1 VTRIHRLPDDLVNKI
16 AAGEVVERPASVV
29 KELVENALDAGASTV
44 TVDVE
49 AGGKTL
55 VRVRDDGHGMAR
67 ADAELALE
75 RHATSKLRELSD
87 LERVATHGFRG
98 EALPSIA
105 SVSHLMLRTRE
116 AQAAAGTEVEVR
128 HGRRVHVRD
137 AGHPRGTTVEV
148 RDLFGAVPARR
159 KFLRA
164 ESTETAHVAEALTL
178 LALARPDVG
187 FVLASG
193 ARPVIQAPPVDGL
206 FARVHQVFGGTYADA
221 LVPVEGGQAWATVRG
236 FARPALSSSAR
247 TSLRLFVNGRAVRDR
262 AVARAVSE
270 AYRATGVRDPRPD
283 VLLFLEVPLHMVDVN
298 VHPAKT
304 EVRFAEPR
312 TVWAAVEGA
321 LRDALSAGARRGAP
335 RVALSAEAGA
345 RPTPHETAAWREAMG
360 GASLAAEPEAAS
372 SSVATTPAPLLEA
385 APPTVL
391 GQHRNT
397 YIVATDG
404 EDLVLVD
411 QHTAH
416 ERVRFEAIV
425 DRLERHAAESQ
436 ILLVP
441 LVVTL
446 PPRLRPGL
454 EAHQEA
460 LRELGFDAEPFG
472 GDAVRVAAVP
482 GVLGGR
488 DPGAALEALLAERV
502 DGRLRPRAAG
512 GHAGLP
518 LRRPRGP
525 AVGRG
530 GDARDRQRS
539 VDGAPA
545 RAVPAR
551 PAHARARPARRRE
564 PLVPPHGLAAR
575 LRRRSAR
582 GGHAWPWIRYAL
594 GRLLQITGLLVT
606 LVAATAFFGTA
617 STVAM
622 LRMMLAGVILFVPGW
637 LLARKDPRRD

>member
-1 VTRIHRLPDDLVNKI
+1 VALVQEEALDIGVTQIHRLPDDLVNKI

-44 TVDVE
+44 RVEIE

-55 VRVRDDGHGMAR
+55 VRVRDDGRGMGR

-75 RHATSKLRELSD
+75 RHATSKLHELAD

-105 SVSHLMLRTRE
+105 SVSHLTLRTSE
-116 AQAAAGTEVEVR
+116 AEAAAGTEVEVR
-128 HGRRVHVRD
+128 HGRLVHVRD

-164 ESTETAHVAEALTL
+164 ESTETSHVAEALSL

-187 FVLASG
+187 FVLLSG
-193 ARPVIQAPPVDGL
+193 ARVLIQAPPVDGL
-206 FARVHQVFGGTYADA
+206 FARVHQVFGATYADS
-221 LVPVEGGQAWATVRG
+221 LVPVAGGQAWATVRG
-236 FARPALSSSAR
+236 FARPAASSSAR

-262 AVARAVSE
+262 AVARAVME

-283 VLLFLEVPLHMVDVN
+283 VLLLLAVPLHMVDVN

-304 EVRFAEPR
+304 EVRFAEAR

-345 RPTPHETAAWREAMG
+345 RPTVHEMGAWREAMG
-360 GASLAAEPEAAS
+360 GASVAAEPSLS
-372 SSVATTPAPLLEA
+372 SSPVAAAAPAPLLEV

-454 EAHQEA
+454 EAHQGT
-460 LRELGFDAEPFG
+460 LRDLGFDAEPFG

-488 DPGAALEALLAERV
+488 DPGAALEALLAELLDRDSTEWTVASARERLAATLACHSAARAGQPLGGEAMRAIVSGLWSARQPALCPHGRPTRV
-502 DGRLRPRAAG
+502 R
-512 GHAGLP
+512 
-518 LRRPRGP
+518 
-525 AVGRG
+525 V
-530 GDARDRQRS
+530 ARDDVSRWFRRT
-539 VDGAPA
+539 GW
-545 RAVPAR
+545 
-551 PAHARARPARRRE
+551 RRE
-564 PLVPPHGLAAR
+564 
-575 LRRRSAR
+575 
-582 GGHAWPWIRYAL
+582 
-594 GRLLQITGLLVT
+594 
-606 LVAATAFFGTA
+606 
-617 STVAM
+617 
-622 LRMMLAGVILFVPGW
+622 
-637 LLARKDPRRD
+637 